1 MTTSP
6 SRPQRLYLMQ
16 VATMTIGPLTLPVPC
31 YLIQT
36 EDGTNI
42 LIDSGLPQDM
52 PGSERTEDV
61 HEDSLGRRVII
72 DSLGRRVIIDY
83 GMDVIEQLTTIGVR
97 PPDIDLLICTHY
109 DDDHAGN
116 IGAFPNARLI
126 AQRSQHDVAR
136 AGHPRFALTR
146 SQWDQPASRYQLV
159 DSDTELLPGLDLI
172 ETSGHVPGHQAVLVH
187 LPQTGPVLLAID
199 AVAVQAHFT
208 ADRPVSP
215 MDADGANAIASTRK
229 LLDLVERKHI
239 SLVIFGHDGPQ
250 WSMLKQLPDF
260 FD

>member
-1 MTTSP
+1 MTASTSG
-6 SRPQRLYLMQ
+6 PQRLYLMQ
-16 VATMTIGPLTLPVPC
+16 VATMIIGPLTLPVPC

-36 EDGTNI
+36 KDGKNI
-42 LIDSGLPQDM
+42 LIDSGLPPNM
-52 PGSERTEDV
+52 PGSERTEDMI
-61 HEDSLGRRVII
+61 EDSLGRSLII
-72 DSLGRRVIIDY
+72 TY
-83 GMDVIEQLTTIGVR
+83 GKDVIEQLAMIGVQ
-97 PPDIDLLICTHY
+97 PADIDLLICTHY

-126 AQRSQHDVAR
+126 AQRLHHEVAS

-146 SQWDQPASRYQLV
+146 SQWDQPLSRYQLV
-159 DSDTELLPGLDLI
+159 DGDTKLLPGLELI

-215 MDADGANAIASTRK
+215 ADADGAGAITSTRK

-239 SLVIFGHDGPQ
+239 SLVIFGHDSPQ
-250 WSMLKQLPDF
+250 WSTLKQLPDF

>member
-1 MTTSP
+1 
-6 SRPQRLYLMQ
+6 MQ

-36 EDGTNI
+36 EDGKNI
-42 LIDSGLPQDM
+42 LIDSGLPLNM
-52 PGSERTEDV
+52 PESERTEAV
-61 HEDSLGRRVII
+61 KEDSLGR
-72 DSLGRRVIIDY
+72 SLLMEY
-83 GMDVIEQLTTIGVR
+83 GKDVIEQLATIGVR
-97 PPDIDLLICTHY
+97 PADIDLLICTHY
-109 DDDHAGN
+109 DDDHAGY
-116 IGAFPNARLI
+116 IAAFPNARLI
-126 AQRSQHDVAR
+126 AQRLQHEVAS

-159 DSDTELLPGLDLI
+159 DGDTQLLPGLELI

-187 LPQTGPVLLAID
+187 LTQTGPVLLAID

-208 ADRPVSP
+208 ADRPGAP
-215 MDADGANAIASTRK
+215 TDADGAGAIASTRK

-250 WSMLKQLPDF
+250 WSTLKQLPDF

>member
-1 MTTSP
+1 MN
-6 SRPQRLYLMQ
+6 
-16 VATMTIGPLTLPVPC
+16 IG
-31 YLIQT
+31 
-36 EDGTNI
+36 N
-42 LIDSGLPQDM
+42 
-52 PGSERTEDV
+52 
-61 HEDSLGRRVII
+61 
-72 DSLGRRVIIDY
+72 
-83 GMDVIEQLTTIGVR
+83 IGVR
-97 PPDIDLLICTHY
+97 PADIDLLICTHY

-126 AQRSQHDVAR
+126 AQRLHYEVAS

-159 DSDTELLPGLDLI
+159 DGDTQLLPGLELI

-187 LPQTGPVLLAID
+187 LTQTGPVLLAID

-208 ADRPVSP
+208 ADRPVAP
-215 MDADGANAIASTRK
+215 TDADGAGAIASTRK

-250 WSMLKQLPDF
+250 WSTLKQLPDF